1 MLVPGRVRL
10 RVFSVRPSQGC
21 RSIWMDDRL
30 MAEVQRVESQE
41 GQEQGELLQV
51 AQVLAPTTET

>member
-1 MLVPGRVRL
+1 
-10 RVFSVRPSQGC
+10 
-21 RSIWMDDRL
+21 MDDRL